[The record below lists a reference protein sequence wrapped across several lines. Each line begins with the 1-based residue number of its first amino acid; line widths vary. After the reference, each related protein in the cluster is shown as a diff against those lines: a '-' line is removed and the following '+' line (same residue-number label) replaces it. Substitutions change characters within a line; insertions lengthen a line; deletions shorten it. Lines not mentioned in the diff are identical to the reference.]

1 MASRENS
8 PFIIDPRQGLWAR
21 GEVPPDHL
29 ETLDNCEILQDGVQ
43 IRPGYVVQAN
53 ASFNIGRFHQY
64 RLASAPATARYL
76 FMKSTGA
83 EIYDSG
89 FSMVTPILTVAGA
102 TDFSVFVHGDR
113 AYISTHNRVRG
124 TASEFVYVWDPNLM
138 TTARRAAGD
147 KPTGTFTVAQSG
159 TAGNCEIGLHILAV
173 HFVTNTGFITPP
185 ALYQQLTLT
194 AKRKISLTA
203 IPLGP
208 TGTVARHISMSK
220 VVTQFDGNAAN
231 PHLYFVREIADN
243 STTVLADAI
252 DAFDSQLV
260 ASYDYLKNVRERIP
274 AGVFINGYL
283 NRMVVGGESPLA
295 GFTGVSGNIVRVSD
309 PGLPE
314 VFKDTDG
321 FITPPFEGGGVKN
334 CVELNGKFY
343 FMKSG
348 MTMSTSDNG
357 QPPNAWPVIVV
368 DGAIGTECFGISKV
382 PWTPRSPTRNAC
394 LVIDRAGVFIFDG
407 NYSQE
412 PLTWKIQDI
421 WDLAGFADVS
431 LFQCTYDTLRSNLY
445 ILALNNSG
453 AAFLYVGDVADGLD
467 PRNIHWGR
475 WRFLNDTIYAMVIDL
490 DATLRPAVLFST
502 NSNTSIFRIASG
514 FDDAGTR
521 IKQIVTT
528 GKQFFDQEGN
538 RWRCVGTKVRIEDS
552 LDDGP
557 LLRTLEM
564 EDPTGAFPQTQLTT
578 VGLNGK
584 REFWE
589 LANAV
594 GTRIKFTLQSGLTN
608 GGNFK
613 LYKIMLYGKPE
624 QVREIN

>member
-1 MASRENS
+1 MASRENG
-8 PFIIDPRQGLWAR
+8 PFVIDPRNGLWAR
-21 GEVPPDHL
+21 GEAPPDHM
-29 ETLDNCEILQDGVQ
+29 EVLDNCEILQDGVTM
-43 IRPGYVVQAN
+43 RPGFTLQVTAG
-53 ASFNIGRFHQY
+53 FNIGRFHQY

-76 FMKSTGA
+76 FMKATGA

-89 FSMVTPILTVAGA
+89 FSLVTPILNIAGA
-102 TDFSVFVHGDR
+102 TDFSIFVHGDR
-113 AYISTHNRVRG
+113 AYITPHNRVRG

-147 KPTGTFTVAQSG
+147 KPTGTFTVAQSA

-203 IPLGP
+203 IPTGP
-208 TGTVARHISMSK
+208 TGTIARHISMSK
-220 VVTQFDGNAAN
+220 VVTQFDGNPAN
-231 PHLYFVREIADN
+231 YHMYFVREISDN
-243 STTVLADAI
+243 TTTVLADAI

-260 ASYDYLKNVRERIP
+260 TSYEYLKTVRERIP

-283 NRMVVGGESPLA
+283 NRMVVGGESPIT

-321 FITPPFEGGGVKN
+321 FITPPFEGGGTKN
-334 CVELNGKFY
+334 GVELNGKFY

-348 MTMSTSDNG
+348 MTMATSDNG

-368 DGAIGTECFGISKV
+368 DGAIGTECFGISRV

-431 LFQCTYDTLRSNLY
+431 KFQCAYDTMRANIYVYALDNNGIGY
-445 ILALNNSG
+445 I
-453 AAFLYVGDVADGLD
+453 YVGDVADGLD
-467 PRNIHWGR
+467 PRSIHWSR
-475 WRFLNDTIYAMVIDL
+475 WNYKTGAVFGITIDL
-490 DATLRPAVLFST
+490 DSTLRPTILFST
-502 NSNTSIFRIASG
+502 NVDVSIFRIQAG
-514 FDDAGTR
+514 LDDAGTR
-521 IKQIVTT
+521 IVQTVTT
-528 GKQFFDQEGN
+528 GKQFFDEEGN
-538 RWRCVGTKVRIEDS
+538 RWRCIGTKVRIDEG

-557 LLRTLEM
+557 IDRIINI
-564 EDPTGAFPQTQLTT
+564 EDPTGTFTQAQMTT
-578 VGLNGK
+578 VGLTGK
-584 REFWE
+584 RQFWE

-594 GTRIKFTLQSGLTN
+594 GVRMGFTFKSAAVS

-613 LYKIMLYGKPE
+613 LQKIVMYGKPE
-624 QVREIN
+624 QVREVK